1 MTTEQKGAPGEG
13 TPVDGEEWKALVD
26 GWFARAPAQEEWD
39 AMGPEERERV
49 VASLPGREMLLE
61 SADEVIGRLAKMAD
75 GLQRRADEEA
85 RRATRAER
93 RVAELQA
100 ELERLKRERR

>member
-13 TPVDGEEWKALVD
+13 TLVDGEEWKALVG

-49 VASLPGREMLLE
+49 VASLPSREILLK
-61 SADEVIGRLAKMAD
+61 SADEVVTRLAKMAE
-75 GLQRRADEEA
+75 GLQRRA
-85 RRATRAER
+85 TKAER
-93 RVAELQA
+93 QVAELQA

>member
-1 MTTEQKGAPGEG
+1 MSTDEKDAPGEG
-13 TPVDGEEWKALVD
+13 TPADEEGWKALVG

-61 SADEVIGRLAKMAD
+61 SADEVVTRLAKMAA
-75 GLQRRADEEA
+75 GLQ

-100 ELERLKRERR
+100 ELERLERERR